1 MVIVPSLKVN
11 NQINSAL
18 KKRAFFFSFRQISML
33 KGSMSLEGG
42 LVLPIF
48 LFFIMTILLGIEAV
62 RFSSDMSQALY
73 LAGNQY
79 SIESF
84 GAKYEGIEQSDI
96 TLNVTEYLGH
106 QFLPYFGVEGGSG
119 GVILGMDAGKETG
132 KIEITSE
139 YRLSPF
145 ISWLPIGDIVLED
158 RFLGHMWTG
167 YAGKE
172 DGYISDNEEVYVYIT
187 KTGSKYHLSAECSSL
202 KINVKAIDASW
213 LEEDRNKWGGK
224 YYPCEKC
231 KPKKEGLVFV
241 TTDGNSYHSSR
252 DCSSLKRIV
261 YIISLRE
268 ATATGYDPCGRC
280 TG

>member
-11 NQINSAL
+11 NQINSAPT
-18 KKRAFFFSFRQISML
+18 KRAFFFSFRKISVL
-33 KGSMSLEGG
+33 KGSMSLEGS
-42 LVLPIF
+42 LVIPIF

-79 SIESF
+79 AIESF
-84 GAKYEGIEQSDI
+84 QAKYQGMEQSDI
-96 TLNVTEYLGH
+96 MLNVRNYLEH

-119 GVILGMDAGKETG
+119 GVILRDDSDEETG
-132 KIEITSE
+132 KIEIASE
-139 YRLSPF
+139 YQLSPF
-145 ISWLPIGDIVLED
+145 ISWIPIGDIALKEQ
-158 RFLGHMWTG
+158 FLGHMWTG
-167 YAGKE
+167 YSGKE
-172 DGYISDNEEVYVYIT
+172 DGFVGSDVEVYVYIT

-202 KINVKAIDASW
+202 KINVNAVDASQ

-231 KPKKEGLVFV
+231 KPKKEGMVYV
-241 TTDGNSYHSSR
+241 TADGNSYHSSR

-261 YIISLRE
+261 YMIPLRE
-268 ATATGYDPCGRC
+268 ATGYAPCGRC
-280 TG
+280 AG